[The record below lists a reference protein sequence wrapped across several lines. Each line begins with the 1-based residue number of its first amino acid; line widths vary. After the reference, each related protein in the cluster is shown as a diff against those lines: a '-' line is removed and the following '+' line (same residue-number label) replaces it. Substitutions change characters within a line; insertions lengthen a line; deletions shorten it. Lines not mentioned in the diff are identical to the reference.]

1 MTKRLIA
8 LVTVG
13 RSDYSIYKP
22 ILRALATR
30 NDLRYGLMVSGGH
43 LSAEQGSTINAIE
56 TDGEPVLERIPMLL
70 DTDDPPSIAASMGLG
85 TTGFGRALGR
95 VQPDIV
101 VILGDR
107 FEMHAA
113 AAATVPFAIPV
124 AHLHGGEI
132 TEGAIDERFRH
143 SLTKLSHL
151 HFVSTE
157 AAARRIIQMGE
168 EPWRVVRSGAPALD
182 NLREVPLLDRGE
194 FFERL
199 DWPDPGVFLLVTYH
213 PVTLEP
219 DREEWQIEQLLSAL
233 KHSAKPVLFTLAN
246 ADTGGRKINAALRAF
261 VEQTRNAT
269 LVPNL
274 GEALYFSAMAHAAAM
289 VGNSS
294 SGIIEAASFGLPVV
308 NIGTRQAGRER
319 ACNVIDCGNT
329 TQEIAAALERALDP
343 AFRASLL
350 GMENPYGDGG
360 AADRI
365 VRMLAEVSLDDRLL
379 RKRFVDLKVGES

>member
-1 MTKRLIA
+1 MTNRLIA

-22 ILRALATR
+22 ILRALAAR
-30 NDLRYGLMVSGGH
+30 NDLRYGLLVSGGH
-43 LSAEQGSTINAIE
+43 LSAEQGSTVRNIE
-56 TDGEPVLERIPMLL
+56 TDGEPILERIPMLL
-70 DTDDPPSIAASMGLG
+70 DADDPPSIAASMGLG

-95 VQPDIV
+95 VRPHILV
-101 VILGDR
+101 VLGDR

-113 AAATVPFAIPV
+113 AAAAVPFAIPI

-157 AAARRIIQMGE
+157 PAARRIIQMGE
-168 EPWRVVRSGAPALD
+168 ESWRVVRSGAPGLD
-182 NLREVPLLDRGE
+182 NLREVSLLDRSE
-194 FFERL
+194 FFARL
-199 DWPDPGVFLLVTYH
+199 GWPDPGFFFLVTYH

-219 DREEWQIEQLLSAL
+219 DREEWQIEQLLAAL
-233 KHSAKPVLFTLAN
+233 KQNAQPVLFTLAN
-246 ADTGGRKINAALRAF
+246 ADTGGRKINAAVRAF
-261 VEQTRNAT
+261 VEQFPNAK

-274 GEALYFSAMAHAAAM
+274 GAELYFSAMTHAGAM

-308 NIGTRQAGRER
+308 NVGIRQAGRER
-319 ACNVIDCGNT
+319 ARNVIDCGNS

-343 AFRASLL
+343 AFRPSLS
-350 GMENPYGDGG
+350 GMENPYGDGR

-365 VRMLAEVSLDDRLL
+365 VRSLAEMPLDDRLL
-379 RKRFVDLKVGES
+379 RKRFIDVGIAGS